1 MSTIKNS
8 NKRKTI
14 NERSQKIINEN
25 KSIKELEKRY
35 LKGEKHKE
43 ISELNEKPKEKENK
57 EETLNKNDLNPDEN
71 KNKVNSQSNIFL
83 KEKLSNIDINIKALT
98 GINKGMEK
106 QIKDIEKDILENQ
119 ILITEPKKQFNFAVT
134 KKPEKIT
141 DYENKAKLKTIK
153 ELNES
158 RNYLNSKL
166 QKIILQENYLQ
177 NEGNIENLNLSEKYI
192 SLVDQN
198 IYENKKNLLENKKE
212 ELIKRIEQIED
223 DLRTISLSENELSRK
238 NRLKN
243 YLQNF
248 ENDKKIIE
256 SRAKKYYKESIERNK
271 RIENDL
277 NKKYDKMKKER
288 EAKIAEEKAKKIENL
303 KKMKE
308 KEKLI
313 VEKRVKENDEIY
325 NKYKPYI
332 SRKTKDNVK
341 DYLFSKKEET
351 FKEEEKK
358 LVEKENLRRKEK
370 MKINFN
376 EINEFE
382 KNVNSLQEKTKTE
395 QNERKKKLFLE
406 WKERKKSLPIYSL
419 NLGGNKEESDE
430 ENNDNKENG
439 IITAREKKDKMR
451 LFAYDIKNNKQPEIN
466 EKLKSKRMLMIKSI
480 ENPKMAVKLSQKL
493 LFQKYKKFSN
503 ELNLNLNH
511 DIKTNK
517 NNNNI
522 LKEIKLNN
530 SLSPKRS
537 KKRLFPLHP
546 KSKIKIDYLTEI
558 ISKKEKKKS
567 LSTEKDIKEDFN
579 REKWNKEINDKNGT
593 VTENINFVKEQAKI
607 MDNKIKQKEQYLKL
621 TGGVENRPEVG
632 QEMSKLI
639 IDSIGAKLSILNV
652 YE

>member
-1 MSTIKNS
+1 MSTIKNK

-25 KSIKELEKRY
+25 KNIKELEKRY

-43 ISELNEKPKEKENK
+43 ISDLNEKPKEKENNEEILNNNNLK
-57 EETLNKNDLNPDEN
+57 EEKTDEN

-119 ILITEPKKQFNFAVT
+119 ILITEPKKHFNFS
-134 KKPEKIT
+134 KKNPEKIT
-141 DYENKAKLKTIK
+141 DYQNKAKLKTIK
-153 ELNES
+153 DLNES

-198 IYENKKNLLENKKE
+198 IYENKKNLLEKKKE
-212 ELIKRIEQIED
+212 EIMKRIEQIED
-223 DLRTISLSENELSRK
+223 DLRTISLSENEISRK
-238 NRLKN
+238 NRIKN

-248 ENDKKIIE
+248 EKDKQIIE

-288 EAKIAEEKAKKIENL
+288 EAKIAEEKAKQIENL

-313 VEKRVKENDEIY
+313 VEKRYKENDEKY
-325 NKYKPYI
+325 NKYKPYL
-332 SRKTKDNVK
+332 SRKMKENIK

-351 FKEEEKK
+351 FKNEEKK

-382 KNVNSLQEKTKTE
+382 KNVNSIQEKTKTE
-395 QNERKKKLFLE
+395 QDERKKKLFLE
-406 WKERKKSLPIYSL
+406 WKERKKSLPIYTL
-419 NLGGNKEESDE
+419 NLDRNKEESDE
-430 ENNDNKENG
+430 ENNEKKENG

-466 EKLKSKRMLMIKSI
+466 EKLKNKRMLLIKSI
-480 ENPKMAVKLSQKL
+480 ENPRMAVKLSHKL
-493 LFQKYKKFSN
+493 LFQKYKKFSDD
-503 ELNLNLNH
+503 LNLNH
-511 DIKTNK
+511 ETKNK
-517 NNNNI
+517 NNF

-546 KSKIKIDYLTEI
+546 KSNIKIDYLTEMI
-558 ISKKEKKKS
+558 TKKEKKKS
-567 LSTEKDIKEDFN
+567 LSTEKDLKEDFN
-579 REKWNKEINDKNGT
+579 KEKWNKEINDKNGS